1 MNIRSRSI
9 YILLTISIVLTT
21 LTGVLLYYGE
31 VEKTEDTRSLLETH
45 EVIHNANQLYS
56 ILLDAETGQRGYLIT
71 GNQNYLEP
79 YTNATERID
88 HRLKQFR
95 TLVDKKSNQQQ
106 IIDHELEPAID
117 KKLAEL
123 KETITLFEK
132 EGDQEALKL
141 TNTHFGR
148 EQMDAIRSALD
159 KIITYEE
166 QLLEQRREQ
175 LDQSSLLF
183 NLISYGGLFFIAAT
197 IVMALITI
205 RQKNRENQQLIDQL
219 EKSNTMLSELHER
232 EVQLSNEKSK
242 FMSMAAHDLRSPINA
257 IMSIADFIKND
268 QDQLN
273 EEQKEYLDY
282 ISESA
287 HKMSN
292 MIDNFLDVQ
301 KIEEGENNTTRPEIV
316 NVYELLKAIL
326 MGFQPKA
333 SSKNITLTLDSNC
346 KDKPFCTDKAMFS
359 QVAENLI
366 SNAIKYSPS
375 DTTVTVSL
383 SKTDNKRG
391 FTMLVSDQGLGIK
404 EEEQEQIF
412 EPYANISNNP
422 TGDESST
429 GLGLSIV
436 KNRMNTLGGSIECD
450 SQADKGTTFTTRFP
464 PLECKESV
472 A

>member
-1 MNIRSRSI
+1 MNIRSWSI
-9 YILLTISIVLTT
+9 YILLTVSIVLTI
-21 LTGVLLYYGE
+21 LTGMLLYYGE
-31 VEKTEDTRSLLETH
+31 VEETQDTRNLLDTH
-45 EVIHNANQLYS
+45 EVIHSANQLYT

-79 YTNATERID
+79 YKNATEHID
-88 HRLKQFR
+88 HRLER
-95 TLVDKKSNQQQ
+95 LTTLVDEKSDQQHV
-106 IIDHELEPAID
+106 INNELEPAID
-117 KKLAEL
+117 RKLAEL
-123 KETITLFEK
+123 KETIALFNNQGGE
-132 EGDQEALKL
+132 EAVAL

-148 EQMDAIRSALD
+148 EQMDAIRNALD
-159 KIITYEE
+159 KIIAQEE
-166 QLLEQRREQ
+166 QLLEQRGKQ

-183 NLISYGGLFFIAAT
+183 NLISYGGLFFITVT

-205 RQKNRENQQLIDQL
+205 RQKNRENQKLIDQL
-219 EKSNTMLSELHER
+219 EKSNGMLSDLHER

-257 IMSIADFIKND
+257 IMSIANLIKND

-287 HKMSN
+287 NKMSN

-301 KIEEGENNTTRPEIV
+301 KIEEGENNTTQPENV
-316 NVYELLKAIL
+316 NVYGLLKAIL
-326 MGFQPKA
+326 MGFKPKA
-333 SSKNITLTLDSNC
+333 SSKNITLNLKSDC

-383 SKTDNKRG
+383 SKADNKKG
-391 FTMLVSDQGLGIK
+391 FRMSVSDQGLGIK

-412 EPYANISNNP
+412 EPYAGISNKP
-422 TGDESST
+422 TGDEPST

-436 KNRMNTLGGSIECD
+436 KIRIDAMGGSIECD
-450 SQADKGTTFTTRFP
+450 SQPNKGTTFTTYFP
-464 PLECKESV
+464 PLECDETTD
-472 A
+472 

>member
-21 LTGVLLYYGE
+21 LTWVLLYVGE

-45 EVIHNANQLYS
+45 EVIHNANQLYT

-71 GNQNYLEP
+71 GNQDYLEP

-88 HRLKQFR
+88 HQLRQFR
-95 TLVDKKSNQQQ
+95 TLIDKKSDQQQ
-106 IIDHELEPAID
+106 IIDNELEPAVD

-132 EGDQEALKL
+132 EGGQEALEL

-148 EQMDAIRSALD
+148 EQMDTIRSALD
-159 KIITYEE
+159 KITTYEE
-166 QLLEQRREQ
+166 QLLKQRREQ

-197 IVMALITI
+197 IVMALVTI
-205 RQKNRENQQLIDQL
+205 RQKNRENRQLIDQL
-219 EKSNTMLSELHER
+219 EKSNAMLSDLHER

-242 FMSMAAHDLRSPINA
+242 FMSMAAHDLRSPLNA
-257 IMSIADFIKND
+257 IMSISGLIKND
-268 QDQLN
+268 QDQLT

-287 HKMSN
+287 HKMST

-301 KIEEGENNTTRPEIV
+301 KIEEGKNNTTRPEYV
-316 NVYELLKAIL
+316 NVYGLLQAIL

-333 SSKNITLTLDSNC
+333 SSKNITLNLDCDC
-346 KDKPFCTDKAMFS
+346 KDSTFCTDKAMFS

-366 SNAIKYSPS
+366 SNAIKYSPF
-375 DTTVTVSL
+375 DTTITVSL
-383 SKTDNKRG
+383 SKDDNRNG
-391 FTMLVSDQGLGIK
+391 FTMSVNDQGLGIK
-404 EEEQEQIF
+404 KEDQEQLF
-412 EPYANISNNP
+412 EPYADISTEP

-436 KNRMNTLGGSIECD
+436 KNRIDTLGGSIECE
-450 SQADKGTTFTTRFP
+450 SHVNKGTTFTTYFP
-464 PLECKESV
+464 SLECEQT
-472 A
+472 AA